1 MTLEAE
7 DFPVRAMPLGSGA
20 QSAPAGV
27 SRHSGGHRNQRPSGP
42 WVPDAPSPSPAREQH
57 GCGVGRG
64 RAAGIRA
71 RPHLRRERPARAPA
85 PHAHGRDP
93 SGCGRP
99 RRAPRVPRACPA
111 PTAAPRR
118 NNRSPMGSPAWP
130 ATTPRCGRVQSR
142 APPIRAVAAN
152 ATRERGGLSA
162 AHSGKARSQRRT
174 GTLQQ
179 PTRKQSHADAH
190 GAEAEGEPAR
200 PRWHRTA

>member
-85 PHAHGRDP
+85 PHAHGRDRK
-93 SGCGRP
+93 GRCRP
-99 RRAPRVPRACPA
+99 RRASRVPVPCLRGTGLRPPVLGPGPA
-111 PTAAPRR
+111 LRRVRHPDGTTDRRWVRLRGLRPPRGPAAYGPGRR
-118 NNRSPMGSPAWP
+118 RSGQLQPMQPVNG
-130 ATTPRCGRVQSR
+130 
-142 APPIRAVAAN
+142 VA
-152 ATRERGGLSA
+152 
-162 AHSGKARSQRRT
+162 
-174 GTLQQ
+174 
-179 PTRKQSHADAH
+179 
-190 GAEAEGEPAR
+190 
-200 PRWHRTA
+200 

>member
-7 DFPVRAMPLGSGA
+7 DFPVRAMHRGSGA

-85 PHAHGRDP
+85 LTLMAVIQEAAADLVERL
-93 SGCGRP
+93 
-99 RRAPRVPRACPA
+99 ACPGPA
-111 PTAAPRR
+111 LRRLRHPDGTTDRRWVRLRGLRPPRGPAAYGPGRR
-118 NNRSPMGSPAWP
+118 RSGQLQPMQPVNG
-130 ATTPRCGRVQSR
+130 VD
-142 APPIRAVAAN
+142 
-152 ATRERGGLSA
+152 RGGHTPQTKPPRGSSPRGG
-162 AHSGKARSQRRT
+162 SGSSSRT
-174 GTLQQ
+174 
-179 PTRKQSHADAH
+179 
-190 GAEAEGEPAR
+190 
-200 PRWHRTA
+200 